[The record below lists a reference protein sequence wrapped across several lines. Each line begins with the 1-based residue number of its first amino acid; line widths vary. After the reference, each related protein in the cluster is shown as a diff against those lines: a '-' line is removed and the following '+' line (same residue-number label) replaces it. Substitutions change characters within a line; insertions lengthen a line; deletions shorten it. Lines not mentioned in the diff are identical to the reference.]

1 MSPLPSPPPPLWPWR
16 RTKPAPEDKPPVILF
31 RPKDSG
37 RKWRIP
43 FVSSFLLMAAAIAWL
58 QFM

>member
-1 MSPLPSPPPPLWPWR
+1 VEEIAEPKL
-16 RTKPAPEDKPPVILF
+16 EEKPPVILF
-31 RPKDSG
+31 RPRESG

-43 FVSSFLLMAAAIAWL
+43 FVSSFLLMAVAIAWL